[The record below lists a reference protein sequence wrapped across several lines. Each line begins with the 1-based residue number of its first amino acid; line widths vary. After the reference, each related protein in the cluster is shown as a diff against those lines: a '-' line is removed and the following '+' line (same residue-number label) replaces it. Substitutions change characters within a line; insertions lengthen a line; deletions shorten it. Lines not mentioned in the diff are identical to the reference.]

1 MTPLILMIAALQTPP
16 AEPVRAELCLA
27 HVNLLIA
34 DAMRETG
41 RVAGPSWFIRDW
53 WDERTPEPGAPG
65 ALTTEQRQA
74 LEQVL
79 IERKAR
85 DPQGYE
91 AELDACVEEAIE
103 GDALP

>member
-1 MTPLILMIAALQTPP
+1 MTPLVLIVAALQAPP

-53 WDERTPEPGAPG
+53 WDERTPEPDAPG
-65 ALTTEQRQA
+65 ALTREQRTA

-79 IERKAR
+79 IERRAA
-85 DPQGYE
+85 DPQGFE
-91 AELDACVEEAIE
+91 AERSACVQEAID